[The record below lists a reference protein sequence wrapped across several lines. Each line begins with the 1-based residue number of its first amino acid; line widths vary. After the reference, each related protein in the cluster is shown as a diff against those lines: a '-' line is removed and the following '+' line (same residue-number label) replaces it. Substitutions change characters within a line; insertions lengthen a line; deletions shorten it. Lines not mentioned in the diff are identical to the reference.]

1 MDELTPLK
9 AWRVLVWGEAFG
21 PHWGSKEEAEASAS
35 EKIAQGWDAKYIQIV
50 EVDAPLTNQS
60 LGPQMRIGPRG
71 GVYTEDVSKDGRPYR
86 RYF

>member
-50 EVDAPLTNQS
+50 EVD
-60 LGPQMRIGPRG
+60 RH
-71 GVYTEDVSKDGRPYR
+71 
-86 RYF
+86 